1 MDQPALFTPADLPTG
16 QRHSKM
22 LETAITQ
29 ARRDGYLEVLDEAA
43 VSLARANARA
53 LDQAETDRKYYAVAQ
68 LSGPYM
74 ELLREMNLL
83 PSSRNTDAD
92 DQITRALK
100 ELSTPTVRN
109 TAAEG

>member
-1 MDQPALFTPADLPTG
+1 
-16 QRHSKM
+16 
-22 LETAITQ
+22 
-29 ARRDGYLEVLDEAA
+29 
-43 VSLARANARA
+43 
-53 LDQAETDRKYYAVAQ
+53 
-68 LSGPYM
+68 M